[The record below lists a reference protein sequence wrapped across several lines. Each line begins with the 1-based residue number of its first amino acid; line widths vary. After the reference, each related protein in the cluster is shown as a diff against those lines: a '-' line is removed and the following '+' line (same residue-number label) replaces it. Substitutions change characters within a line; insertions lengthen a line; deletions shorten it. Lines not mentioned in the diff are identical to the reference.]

1 MDAATMTKLRDLI
14 TQLEKLR
21 RTKVP
26 SDYAY
31 GQRGRN
37 ENGRVGGKL
46 GITAPGNDPDNP
58 RLVFPIGEV

>member
-1 MDAATMTKLRDLI
+1 MNAALLTKLRDLM

-21 RTKVP
+21 RKP

>member
-1 MDAATMTKLRDLI
+1 MDATLI
-14 TQLEKLR
+14 TKIRNLVMALEKLR
-21 RTKVP
+21 RKP

-37 ENGRVGGKL
+37 ENGRIGGKL